1 MSTISTLD
9 LTCRAGGLHFQ
20 SLNGPYTLPKFDIF
34 RSHLDHILVSGSRQP
49 RSPGTCS
56 IHTSKCCSHHH
67 SPLLSLLASTHP
79 CQTPGIGSIALSGPL
94 EKKPLWPRHFTIH
107 CILDCLISGQYHVQ
121 KCAEWLSV
129 RKPQLRFFLPDQL
142 WHGVQVLLKL
152 CALCSG
158 KRFISVY
165 DVLDSVSTSQV
176 PIKAHVMRGVHKD
189 KSLERTLGIGVC
201 WFFSPWFSFNPCATL
216 QGSIHPERYNHI

>member
-1 MSTISTLD
+1 MVLIRSPSSTYFDHTL
-9 LTCRAGGLHFQ
+9 
-20 SLNGPYTLPKFDIF
+20 I
-34 RSHLDHILVSGSRQP
+34 ILVSGSRQP

-129 RKPQLRFFLPDQL
+129 RKPQLRFFCQTNSDTGCKCSSNSVHYALANGSYRFMMSWIQS
-142 WHGVQVLLKL
+142 VLLKYP
-152 CALCSG
+152 S
-158 KRFISVY
+158 KR
-165 DVLDSVSTSQV
+165 
-176 PIKAHVMRGVHKD
+176 M
-189 KSLERTLGIGVC
+189 
-201 WFFSPWFSFNPCATL
+201 
-216 QGSIHPERYNHI
+216 